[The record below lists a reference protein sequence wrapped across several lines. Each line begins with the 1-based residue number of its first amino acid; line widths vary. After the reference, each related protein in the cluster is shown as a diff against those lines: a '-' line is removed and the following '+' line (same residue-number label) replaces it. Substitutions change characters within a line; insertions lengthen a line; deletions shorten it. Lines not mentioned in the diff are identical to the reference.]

1 MTEKI
6 FLFAQAN
13 MTHADLLKTLKRL
26 RRHAKLG
33 FYVEA
38 EQIDTGYKWH
48 NEWCVKLFG
57 PKIYWKRKVRWE
69 ISNAK

>member
-6 FLFAQAN
+6 YLFEQDT
-13 MTHADLLKTLKRL
+13 MTHAQLRKTLKRL

-38 EQIDTGYKWH
+38 EQIDTDKWD
-48 NEWCVKLFG
+48 VRLFG
-57 PKIYWKRKVRWE
+57 PKIYWKRKIKWVV
-69 ISNAK
+69 SNAK